1 MTSRMDFVEGLHKSH
16 MQDVIFVVVEKLTK
30 YVHFIPLA
38 YSYSAAKVICLTCLE
53 IIWHA
58 YFHY

>member
-16 MQDVIFVVVEKLTK
+16 MQDVILVVVEKLTK

-38 YSYSAAKVICLTCLE
+38 YSIQQQRWLCYMSNMS
-53 IIWHA
+53 
-58 YFHY
+58 